1 MPRRTGRLPAEYMKT
16 AWWVYRHPLRAA
28 GGVAGA
34 FALAAIFAGH
44 PRLLLAA
51 RQGAPLAIALRSVC
65 EESGVPRVERS
76 MMDRTE

>member
-34 FALAAIFAGH
+34 FALAAWLG
-44 PRLLLAA
+44 AA
-51 RQGAPLAIALRSVC
+51 LGGRR
-65 EESGVPRVERS
+65 RR
-76 MMDRTE
+76 R